1 MKKNMALK
9 DGRELTVREL
19 ALDDLESLM
28 KFYVSLPKNDRKY
41 LRIDVTDDNLVKD
54 RILDAVKKK
63 DIRLIVNDGN
73 QIIAS
78 GALEFSRDDWRKN
91 LGELR
96 LIVARRFQHQGVG
109 LMLAR
114 ELYYQAAENGVNK
127 LVVKMMKPQTNAQ
140 NMVRKLGFR
149 KKSTIPD
156 YVTDQYGKL
165 QDLVIMTCD
174 MKEFWKEMEHDYRDS
189 DWRRCR

>member
-1 MKKNMALK
+1 MNKKMALK
-9 DGRELTVREL
+9 DGTELTVREL

-41 LRIDVTDDNLVKD
+41 LRIDVTDKDLVKN
-54 RILDAVKKK
+54 RILDAVNKK
-63 DIRLIVNDGN
+63 DIRLVITDGN

-78 GALEFSRDDWRKN
+78 GTLEFSREDWRKN
-91 LGELR
+91 QGELR
-96 LIVARRFQHQGVG
+96 LIVARKFQRRGVG

-114 ELYYQAAENGVNK
+114 ELYHQAAENGVKK
-127 LVVKMMKPQTNAQ
+127 LVVKMMKPQTSAQ
-140 NMVRKLGFR
+140 NMVRKLGFH
-149 KKSTIPD
+149 KKRTIPD
-156 YVTDQYGKL
+156 YVTDQFGKL

-174 MKEFWKEMEHDYRDS
+174 MKEFWKEMEHDHHDS